1 MNSVDQNQG
10 RQHNRALSTTDI
22 SFIALFT
29 AIIAVCSWISV
40 PAAVP
45 FTLQTFAV
53 FLTTGLLG
61 GRRGTIA
68 VALYILLGAAGIPV
82 FSGFSG
88 GPGHLFGPTGGYI
101 FGFIFT
107 ALVMWLIEYRNG
119 RSLPVLAF
127 SMAAGL
133 LICYA
138 VGTEWFVFEYT
149 RSNDPVSFM
158 TALSWCVIPY
168 IIPDALKIVL
178 AVVLTRR
185 LRPHL
190 PL

>member
-1 MNSVDQNQG
+1 MNTVHQSG
-10 RQHNRALSTTDI
+10 RSASLTTTDI
-22 SFIALFT
+22 ALIGMFT
-29 AIIAVCSWISV
+29 ALMAVCSWISI

-61 GRRGTIA
+61 GKRSTIA
-68 VALYILLGAAGIPV
+68 VILYIILGAFGLPV
-82 FSGFSG
+82 FSGFAG
-88 GPGHLFGPTGGYI
+88 GIGHLLGPTGGYI

-107 ALVMWLIEYRNG
+107 ALIMWLIEYKNG
-119 RSLPVLAF
+119 RSILVLAF

-138 VGTEWFVFEYT
+138 IGTEWFVHVYT
-149 RSNDPVSFM
+149 GNNEPVSFA

-168 IIPDALKIVL
+168 IIPDTLKIVL

-185 LRPHL
+185 LRPLL
-190 PL
+190 PR

>member
-68 VALYILLGAAGIPV
+68 VVLYILLGAAGVPV
-82 FSGFSG
+82 FSGFTG

-149 RSNDPVSFM
+149 RSNDLVSFM

>member
-1 MNSVDQNQG
+1 MNSVDQKQG

-29 AIIAVCSWISV
+29 AIMAVCSWISV

-68 VALYILLGAAGIPV
+68 VVLYILLGAAGVPV

>member
-29 AIIAVCSWISV
+29 AIMAVCSWISV

-68 VALYILLGAAGIPV
+68 VVLYILLGAAGVPV
-82 FSGFSG
+82 FSGFTG